1 MQDQH
6 VGAAGIRSVHIGG
19 IDVSVSATPIGNL
32 GSVLDSRLD
41 MSAQISKTVRSASYH
56 LRNIGKVRHRLTTDA
71 TKRLVQSLVI
81 SRLDYCNGLLYNVP
95 DTQIKRLKRVHNQA
109 ARLITKTKIRDHI
122 TPVLKSLHWLPID
135 KRINFKILCNTYK
148 AMNGIGP
155 SYLSEFLV
163 PYTRGRDLRPL
174 KNDQLTI
181 PEVNLAV
188 GKQAFSWCAPTL
200 WNGIPAFIRNSTSF
214 LSFKTS
220 LKTFY
225 FRQEYC

>member
-1 MQDQH
+1 MSDY
-6 VGAAGIRSVHIGG
+6 IK
-19 IDVSVSATPIGNL
+19 
-32 GSVLDSRLD
+32 DS
-41 MSAQISKTVRSASYH
+41 
-56 LRNIGKVRHRLTTDA
+56 
-71 TKRLVQSLVI
+71 
-81 SRLDYCNGLLYNVP
+81 LLP

-188 GKQAFSWCAPTL
+188 GKQAFIWCAPTL

-214 LSFKTS
+214 FSFKTS
-220 LKTFY
+220 FKTFY